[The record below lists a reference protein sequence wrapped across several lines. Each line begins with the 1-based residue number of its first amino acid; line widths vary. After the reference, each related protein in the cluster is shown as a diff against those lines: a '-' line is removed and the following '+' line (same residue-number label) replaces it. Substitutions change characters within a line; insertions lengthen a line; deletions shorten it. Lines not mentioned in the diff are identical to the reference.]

1 MKKTLLALVAIAPLA
16 ISGLAIAENSIQEIN
31 IRDRDNRVVTTQSVH
46 LCWLEQMERMFVEFE
61 PDPLGNSVLAT
72 ETLDL
77 SKCPPNQG

>member
-1 MKKTLLALVAIAPLA
+1 MKKILLALVAIAPLA

-46 LCWLEQMERMFVEFE
+46 LCWLEQMERVFVEFE
-61 PDPLGNSVLAT
+61 PDPLGDSVLAT